1 MVDVILHG
9 CNGKM
14 GKFVTVLV
22 EKDEAVRIVAGV
34 DKRSENAEN
43 YPVFT
48 SLRDCNISADAVIDF
63 SDAVGTDELLSACEE
78 KHLPLVLC
86 TTGLSQEQQENVKKF
101 AKKIPILQS
110 ANMSVGI
117 TVLSGLLKNMGK
129 EFVPRGYDVEI
140 IEKHHRYKK
149 DAPSGTAIALKKAVG
164 EENIPILSVRSGTI
178 VGEHQVMFAGE
189 DEVIEIKHT
198 AYSKSIFAKG
208 ALEAAKF
215 LAGQKAG
222 LYAMEDVFL

>member
-1 MVDVILHG
+1 M
-9 CNGKM
+9 
-14 GKFVTVLV
+14 
-22 EKDEAVRIVAGV
+22 
-34 DKRSENAEN
+34 
-43 YPVFT
+43 
-48 SLRDCNISADAVIDF
+48 
-63 SDAVGTDELLSACEE
+63 
-78 KHLPLVLC
+78 
-86 TTGLSQEQQENVKKF
+86 
-101 AKKIPILQS
+101 
-110 ANMSVGI
+110 
-117 TVLSGLLKNMGK
+117 
-129 EFVPRGYDVEI
+129 
-140 IEKHHRYKK
+140 
-149 DAPSGTAIALKKAVG
+149 G

>member
-14 GKFVTVLV
+14 GKFVTVLA
-22 EKDEAVRIVAGV
+22 EKDEAVRIVVGV
-34 DKRSENAEN
+34 DKCSENAEN
-43 YPVFT
+43 YPIFT
-48 SLRDCNISADAVIDF
+48 SLRDCNISADVVIDF
-63 SDAVGTDELLSACEE
+63 SDASGIDELLRVCEE
-78 KHLPLVLC
+78 KRIPLVLC

-110 ANMSVGI
+110 ANMSVGV
-117 TVLSGLLKNMGK
+117 TVLLGLLKNMGE
-129 EFVPRGYDVEI
+129 EFLSRGYDVEI

-222 LYAMEDVFL
+222 LYAMEDVCL